1 MNTFFAYL
9 NRMKYIE
16 RWALMRSTRKE
27 NIMEHSQ
34 QVAVI
39 AHALCEIGNKYF
51 AKNYDSNEITVVAL
65 FHECSEVI
73 TGDLPTPIKYYNKEI
88 NSAYKD
94 LEQKAND
101 KLIEK
106 LPVEMRETYSNILST
121 PKDSD
126 AHKIMKG
133 ADKISAY
140 IKCLEELSSGNS
152 EFVSAKQSIGEE
164 LINYPME
171 EVKYFMENFIQT
183 FEMTLDQLS
192 F

>member
-39 AHALCEIGNKYF
+39 AHALCEIGNTYFGKKYDTNQI
-51 AKNYDSNEITVVAL
+51 AVVAL

-106 LPVEMRETYSNILST
+106 LPFEMQETYANILSVD
-121 PKDSD
+121 KDSD

-140 IKCLEELSSGNS
+140 IKCIEEISSGNN
-152 EFVSAKQSIGEE
+152 EFSSAKQTIGEE
-164 LINYPME
+164 LKNSQLE
-171 EVKYFMENFIQT
+171 EVKYFMEQFIET

>member
-34 QVAVI
+34 QVAVL
-39 AHALCEIGNKYF
+39 AHALCEIGNTYF
-51 AKNYDSNEITVVAL
+51 GKTYDTNQITVVAL

-88 NSAYKD
+88 NTAYKD

-106 LPVEMRETYSNILST
+106 LPAEMQSTYADILS
-121 PKDSD
+121 PDKDSD

-133 ADKISAY
+133 ADRIAAY
-140 IKCLEELSSGNS
+140 IKCIEELSSGNN
-152 EFVSAKQSIGEE
+152 EFISAKQSIGEE
-164 LINYPME
+164 LKNSPLD
-171 EVKYFMENFIQT
+171 EVQYFMTNFIET

>member
-9 NRMKYIE
+9 NRMKYIK
-16 RWALMRSTRKE
+16 RWALMRSTREE

-39 AHALCEIGNKYF
+39 AHALCEIGNTYF
-51 AKNYDSNEITVVAL
+51 GKSYDTNQITVVAL

-106 LPVEMRETYSNILST
+106 LPTEMQATYDEILSVD
-121 PKDSD
+121 KNSD

-140 IKCLEELSSGNS
+140 IKCIEELSSGNN
-152 EFVSAKQSIGEE
+152 EFISAKQTIGEE
-164 LINYPME
+164 LSNSPLE
-171 EVKYFMENFIQT
+171 EVQYFMKHFIET

>member
-39 AHALCEIGNKYF
+39 AHALAEIGNTYF
-51 AKNYDSNEITVVAL
+51 GKSYDTNQITVVAL

-106 LPVEMRETYSNILST
+106 LPEEMRSTYDKILSVD
-121 PKDSD
+121 KNSD

-140 IKCLEELSSGNS
+140 IKCLEELSSGNK
-152 EFVSAKQSIGEE
+152 EFISAKQTIGDE
-164 LINYPME
+164 LANSSLE
-171 EVKYFMENFIQT
+171 EVKYFMENFMET

>member
-39 AHALCEIGNKYF
+39 AHALSEIGNTYF
-51 AKNYDSNEITVVAL
+51 GKSYDTNQITVVAL

-106 LPVEMRETYSNILST
+106 LPPEMRDTYDKILSVD
-121 PKDSD
+121 KNSD

-140 IKCLEELSSGNS
+140 IKCIEELSSGNK
-152 EFVSAKQSIGEE
+152 EFISAKESIGKE
-164 LINYPME
+164 LSNSPLE
-171 EVKYFMENFIQT
+171 EVKYFMKHFIET

>member
-39 AHALCEIGNKYF
+39 AHALAEIGNTYF
-51 AKNYDSNEITVVAL
+51 GKSYDTNEITVVAL

-106 LPVEMRETYSNILST
+106 LPEEMRCTYDKILSVD
-121 PKDSD
+121 KNSD

-140 IKCLEELSSGNS
+140 IKCLEELSSGNK
-152 EFVSAKQSIGEE
+152 EFISAKQTIGEE
-164 LINYPME
+164 LANSSLE
-171 EVKYFMENFIQT
+171 EVKYFMENFIET